1 MPCCAR
7 KTNFVNGLSILA
19 VLSLLAVASPALG
32 LDKRCEDVRNVLQQ
46 KGTLLRAYLNNASK
60 PGIRDDSEIVKD
72 LGAEIGHL
80 RDEILNLEKE
90 LEACKGER
98 AAEIQDGISAVKS
111 EEGQYAAKS
120 CRELTRRLVVLV
132 RAVNHFRRREHS
144 SVSEFT
150 SQEKKAFREAAQE
163 LEAVRDAL
171 RARCSAPSE
180 AGRSQRGAKP

>member
-1 MPCCAR
+1 M
-7 KTNFVNGLSILA
+7 GS
-19 VLSLLAVASPALG
+19 
-32 LDKRCEDVRNVLQQ
+32 DKRCEDLRNVLHQ

-60 PGIRDDSEIVKD
+60 PDSRDDSEIVKA

-80 RDEILNLEKE
+80 RDEILSLEKE
-90 LEACKGER
+90 LEACKGEGS
-98 AAEIQDGISAVKS
+98 AEIAEGLSAIKS

-120 CRELTRRLVVLV
+120 CRELTRRLVALV

-150 SQEKKAFREAAQE
+150 SQEKKGFREATLE

-180 AGRSQRGAKP
+180 ARSSQLGKRSNEN